1 MVSVLS
7 GYGHDWPQMNIFIKS
22 KWHTCN
28 SIFITKH
35 LLTPYAMLVSKLTC
49 IFYETRIV
57 CYLKECVLVLLDPLL
72 SLVKGVTGVMGVKG
86 VVRLTRG
93 RYPPSDLDCM
103 RRQDSENIAH
113 C

>member
-1 MVSVLS
+1 M
-7 GYGHDWPQMNIFIKS
+7 WKENIWRKKKYFCAGEKQWRR
-22 KWHTCN
+22 KRRK
-28 SIFITKH
+28 IFGDRKCHHGGTKN
-35 LLTPYAMLVSKLTC
+35 KQGKIW
-49 IFYETRIV
+49 IFLGEIF
-57 CYLKECVLVLLDPLL
+57 LGDNFL
-72 SLVKGVTGVMGVKG
+72 GVTGVMGVTG

>member
-1 MVSVLS
+1 M
-7 GYGHDWPQMNIFIKS
+7 
-22 KWHTCN
+22 T
-28 SIFITKH
+28 
-35 LLTPYAMLVSKLTC
+35 
-49 IFYETRIV
+49 
-57 CYLKECVLVLLDPLL
+57 
-72 SLVKGVTGVMGVKG
+72 GVTGVMGVTGGMGVTG